1 MVFGEYELVYGG
13 VIDYE
18 CEATSITN
26 LYSCRRETINE
37 FMTGSSSGWLSAVT
51 LNLVGSK
58 VEDYNCL
65 LFRRKVK

>member
-1 MVFGEYELVYGG
+1 MIFGEYELVYDG
-13 VIDYE
+13 VIDDK

-37 FMTGSSSGWLSAVT
+37 FMTSSSSGWLGADT
-51 LNLVGSK
+51 LNLVGES
-58 VEDYNCL
+58 VRDYNCL